1 MLLPLELLH
10 LTPCQAYLAGKHGSP
25 IQFFFILYSS
35 LIAMIAL
42 TSKQEKKRK
51 KGKLMLDLTQKESQ
65 YLTPSNDQEKKTLAD
80 LSMRKNKITS

>member
-1 MLLPLELLH
+1 
-10 LTPCQAYLAGKHGSP
+10 
-25 IQFFFILYSS
+25 
-35 LIAMIAL
+35 MIAL